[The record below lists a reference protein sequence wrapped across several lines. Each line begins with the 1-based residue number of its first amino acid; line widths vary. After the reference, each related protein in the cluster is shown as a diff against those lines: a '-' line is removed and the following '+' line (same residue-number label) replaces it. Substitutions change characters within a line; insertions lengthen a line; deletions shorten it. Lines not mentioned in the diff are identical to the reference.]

1 MSLHPWLPQAEVIR
15 QADVVVH
22 HGGSG
27 TMLGALVAGVPQ
39 VVLPQGADQFGNAT
53 ALTAAGLAVRPE
65 AFSAEAIAESAR
77 LFAGGLLVPGS
88 RSSGGSGDTSHAFA
102 GRSCGQSGRGC
113 VTLFFMKASRLRFG
127 MNLWPPF
134 LFAGIRV
141 LEISPDYRYARVRMR
156 LRPWNRN
163 FFGTHFGGS
172 LFAMTDP
179 FWVLLLFNQL
189 GGDHVVWDQ
198 AGEIEFVAPGR
209 GTVYAEFRL
218 TDEHVEQ
225 VPGADRWRREGA

>member
-1 MSLHPWLPQAEVIR
+1 
-15 QADVVVH
+15 
-22 HGGSG
+22 
-27 TMLGALVAGVPQ
+27 
-39 VVLPQGADQFGNAT
+39 
-53 ALTAAGLAVRPE
+53 
-65 AFSAEAIAESAR
+65 
-77 LFAGGLLVPGS
+77 
-88 RSSGGSGDTSHAFA
+88 
-102 GRSCGQSGRGC
+102 
-113 VTLFFMKASRLRFG
+113 MKASRLRFG

-141 LEISPDYRYARVRMR
+141 LEIAPDYRYARVRMR

-198 AGEIEFVAPGR
+198 AGEIEFVEPGR

-225 VPGADRWRREGA
+225 VLSETGSGEKSLTWFDTDVVGQDGTVVAKVRKQVYARRKRDKQLTNA

>member
-1 MSLHPWLPQAEVIR
+1 
-15 QADVVVH
+15 
-22 HGGSG
+22 
-27 TMLGALVAGVPQ
+27 
-39 VVLPQGADQFGNAT
+39 
-53 ALTAAGLAVRPE
+53 
-65 AFSAEAIAESAR
+65 
-77 LFAGGLLVPGS
+77 
-88 RSSGGSGDTSHAFA
+88 
-102 GRSCGQSGRGC
+102 
-113 VTLFFMKASRLRFG
+113 MKASRLRFG

-141 LEISPDYRYARVRMR
+141 VEISPDYRYARVRMR

-189 GGDHVVWDQ
+189 KGEHVVWDR

-209 GTVYAEFRL
+209 GTVHAEFRL

-225 VPGADRWRREGA
+225 VLDQTASGEKALIWFETDVVGQDGTVIARVKKQVYARRKRDKQLAHA